1 MKKIAD
7 YICKHK
13 NLIIITFSILLVLS
27 FIGMN
32 LTKINYD
39 ILVYLPDD
47 IETIKGQNVLTNDF
61 NMGGYSIATIENM
74 PAKDVLT
81 LEEKIKDIDG
91 VANVVSIYDAIGVSI
106 PIDMLPSE
114 VKDKLHKENT
124 DIMFITFNESTSNE
138 KTISAVKEIRKITE
152 GKISQGGMSSM
163 VLDTMELSER
173 EIAIYII
180 IAVVLCIIVLELSL
194 DSYFVPFVL
203 LGNIGCAILLNLGTN
218 IFLGQISYI
227 TKALVAVLQLGVT
240 TDFSIFLYH
249 SYEDK
254 KNKYKTKEEAMSEAI
269 KDTFV
274 SVTGSSLTTIV
285 GFLALCAMR
294 LTLGKDLG
302 IVMAKGVLL
311 GVLTVLTLFP
321 SLLLISDKLI
331 EKTRH
336 GNLIPNFTKFNNFII
351 KNYKIV
357 FAIFLILL
365 VPAYLANK
373 KVDVY
378 YKLDSSLP
386 ETLESVKTNKVL
398 KDKYNIVS
406 PEIILINK
414 DLKNDDVNNMI
425 AEIKE
430 LDGIDFV
437 LSFRELSSI
446 GITEDII
453 PDNLSSIFESEKYEM
468 MIVNS
473 TYDIATNELNSQ
485 TDKLNNIVKSYDK
498 NAIVAGEGPLMKDL
512 VETYDTDYNNVNIF
526 SIVCIFIVLLFV
538 LKSFILPILLIIAI
552 EFAIFTNMSFSYFGG
567 TILPFIAPITLGTIQ
582 LGATIDYAILVTTN
596 YISKRKEGIGKEQ
609 AMLEVMNYAVPS
621 ILISGMC
628 FFAATFGV
636 GLYSDIEMIGSICT
650 LISRGALISV
660 LVVITI
666 LPSILLLFDKI
677 IIKNKEKKIMKKTSK
692 KIATWLLLGGIITT
706 VLPTNIYALEK
717 KETVY
722 SKLNYDGTIKST
734 IVNEQ
739 LINSDKLDTIDDYS
753 ELKEI
758 LNINDDRT
766 FTQNNNQLTWNAKG
780 RDILYKGTTDKEL
793 PVSLKITYLLD
804 GTEYKASDIIGKS
817 GKITIKI
824 QYINHDKHGSL
835 YTPFVATLG
844 SIISTTN
851 NQNLTIDNGKVINN
865 GNNYVIVGL
874 ATPGLYESLG
884 LYELKNMDTITISYD
899 TTKFELSS
907 MYSIIT
913 PKIIETSD
921 LNIFDKLDEVYS
933 KVNQLQDNMN
943 TIEEGATKVAN
954 GSNELKEKLTEAI
967 SKMDDESDALTSEQI
982 EYIKSQAINSVKA
995 TFTDEYKE
1003 QIGNNALKELKENS
1017 TYKNIESGIYQLET
1031 SGITSNLV
1039 SVCTSSNIPTQYIE
1053 ICTNNKDYITKY
1065 STLIQMKQLM
1075 EETTKI
1081 TAINSAYSSAL
1092 QTASIVSESTSS
1104 SVANQV
1110 KSTAIETTKE
1120 SLGTLYNGVDEL
1132 NNGIQELSQ
1141 GISKYNT
1148 EGIKQISAL
1157 VNGNL
1162 KTTSYKIKELSNLAD
1177 NYQTFAGSSEKSTT
1191 RFILTT
1197 EALKTSSVSHSTK
1210 ETKTT
1215 SFWDRIVNLFK

>member
-13 NLIIITFSILLVLS
+13 TLILITFSILLVLS
-27 FIGMN
+27 FIGMK

-74 PAKDVLT
+74 PAKDVLA
-81 LEEKIKDIDG
+81 LEEKIKKIDG
-91 VANVVSIYDAIGVSI
+91 VANVVSIYDAIGVSV

-124 DIMFITFNESTSNE
+124 DIMFITFTESTSNE

-180 IAVVLCIIVLELSL
+180 IAVLLCIIVLEVSL

-249 SYEDK
+249 SYENK
-254 KNKYKTKEEAMSEAI
+254 KNKYKTNEEAMSEAI

-294 LTLGKDLG
+294 LTLGRDLG

-336 GNLIPNFTKFNNFII
+336 SNLIPCFTKFNSFII
-351 KNYKIV
+351 KHHKVI
-357 FAIFLILL
+357 FTIFLILL
-365 VPAYLANK
+365 VPAYIANK

-398 KDKYNIVS
+398 KEKYNIVS
-406 PEIILINK
+406 PEIILISK

-425 AEIKE
+425 SEIKQ

-437 LSFRELSSI
+437 LSFRELSNI

-453 PDNLSSIFESEKYEM
+453 PSNLLSIFESENYEM

-473 TYDIATNELNSQ
+473 TYDIATNELNDQ
-485 TDKLNNIVKSYDK
+485 TDKLNNIVKSYDEK
-498 NAIVAGEGPLMKDL
+498 AIVAGEGPLMKDL

-582 LGATIDYAILVTTN
+582 LGATIDYAILITTN
-596 YISKRKEGIGKEQ
+596 YITKRKEGLSKKQ
-609 AMLEVMNYAVPS
+609 AMLEVMNYSVPS

-636 GLYSDIEMIGSICT
+636 GLYSDIEMIGSICA

-660 LVVITI
+660 VVVITI

-677 IIKNKEKKIMKKTSK
+677 VKKNKEEKIMKKT
-692 KIATWLLLGGIITT
+692 KIATWLLIGGILTT
-706 VLPTNIYALEK
+706 IFPTNIFALEK

-739 LINSDKLDTIDDYS
+739 LMNSDELDTIDDYS
-753 ELKEI
+753 ELKDI
-758 LNINDDRT
+758 LNINDNRT
-766 FTQNNNQLTWNAKG
+766 FTQNNNQLTWSAKG
-780 RDILYKGTTDKEL
+780 KDILYQGTTDKEL

-804 GTEYKASDIIGKS
+804 GVEYKVSDIVGKS

-824 QYINHDKHGSL
+824 QYINQDKHGNL
-835 YTPFVATLG
+835 YTPFIATLG

-865 GNNYVIVGL
+865 GNNYIIVGL
-874 ATPGLYESLG
+874 AIPGLYESLG
-884 LYELKNMDTITISYD
+884 LYELKNMDTITINYD

-907 MYSIIT
+907 MYTIIT
-913 PKIIETSD
+913 PKLIETSD
-921 LNIFDKLDEVYS
+921 LDIFDKLDEVYS
-933 KVNQLQDNMN
+933 KVNDLQSSMN
-943 TIEEGATKVAN
+943 TIEEGATKVAS
-954 GSNELKEKLTEAI
+954 GSNELKEKLEQAI
-967 SKMDDESDALTSEQI
+967 SKIDDESDALTSDQVA
-982 EYIKSQAINSVKA
+982 YIKSQAINSVNK

-1003 QIGNNALKELKENS
+1003 QIGNNAVNKLKENS
-1017 TYKNIESGIYQLET
+1017 TYQNIVNSLNTLEEN
-1031 SGITSNLV
+1031 GITSSLV
-1039 SVCTSSNIPTQYIE
+1039 SICQSTTIPEQYLEVCI
-1053 ICTNNKDYITKY
+1053 NNKDYITKY
-1065 STLIQMKQLM
+1065 TTLQEMKKLM
-1075 EETTKI
+1075 EETTRI
-1081 TAINSAYSSAL
+1081 TAINSAYDSAIQTSSLVA
-1092 QTASIVSESTSS
+1092 ESTSI

-1110 KSTAIETTKE
+1110 KKASIEATKT
-1120 SLGTLYNGVDEL
+1120 SLGTLYSGVDEL

-1141 GISKYNT
+1141 GISKYNE
-1148 EGIKQISAL
+1148 EGIKQISTL
-1157 VNGNL
+1157 VNGKL
-1162 KTTSYKIKELSNLAD
+1162 KSMSYRIKELSNLAD

-1197 EALKTSSVSHSTK
+1197 DALKVSEESHTVK

-1215 SFWDRIVNLFK
+1215 TLWDRIVNLFK

>member
-74 PAKDVLT
+74 PAKDVLA

-414 DLKNDDVNNMI
+414 DLKNDDVNNMM

-453 PDNLSSIFESEKYEM
+453 PSDLSSIFESEKYEM

-473 TYDIATNELNSQ
+473 TYDIATNELNNQ

-526 SIVCIFIVLLFV
+526 SIVCIFVVLLFV

-753 ELKEI
+753 ELKDI

-921 LNIFDKLDEVYS
+921 LNIFNKLDEVYS

-967 SKMDDESDALTSEQI
+967 SKMGDESDALTSEQI

-1017 TYKNIESGIYQLET
+1017 TYKNIESGINQLET

-1110 KSTAIETTKE
+1110 KSAAIETTKQ

-1162 KTTSYKIKELSNLAD
+1162 KTASYKIKELSNLAD

-1197 EALKTSSVSHSTK
+1197 DALKTSSVSHSTK
-1210 ETKTT
+1210 EIKTT

>member
-74 PAKDVLT
+74 PAKDVLA

-357 FAIFLILL
+357 FVIFLILL

-398 KDKYNIVS
+398 KEQYNIVS

-526 SIVCIFIVLLFV
+526 SIVCIFVVLLFV

-552 EFAIFTNMSFSYFGG
+552 EFAIFTNMSFSYFSG

-753 ELKEI
+753 ELKDI

-921 LNIFDKLDEVYS
+921 LNIFNKLDEVYS

-982 EYIKSQAINSVKA
+982 EYIKSQAINNVKA

-1017 TYKNIESGIYQLET
+1017 TYKNIESGINQLET

-1110 KSTAIETTKE
+1110 KSAAIETTKQ

-1197 EALKTSSVSHSTK
+1197 DALKTSSVSHSTK